1 MERAVLTQIL
11 ERLDGVTKAA
21 NGYDMAEDL
30 RITVFVG
37 PPGDGMSITQVEN
50 CRLSEAFLEI
60 RSRESGTVFF
70 IAYED
75 LHAVS
80 CRPPKSPTG
89 RRTGFA

>member
-11 ERLDGVTKAA
+11 ERLDGVEKAA
-21 NGYDMAEDL
+21 GGYEMAEDL
-30 RITVFVG
+30 RVTMFVG
-37 PPGDGMSITQVEN
+37 PPGDGMSITQIES
-50 CRLSEAFLEI
+50 CQLLDAILEVH
-60 RSRESGTVFF
+60 SRESGTVFF

-80 CRPPKSPTG
+80 CRRPKTPTG